1 MMIDN
6 DNNDVFGDDDN
17 DDDDD
22 DNDKVR
28 SLGSMVVRTLSKV
41 SRLKGTDYHKWT
53 WTAWDLKRICRGTY
67 DLDLINKNIQSKHIE
82 FCKADRNTY
91 LVGQESKCHVDVS
104 QRKYRMAKPTK
115 PWMCSISDLW
125 NWPTAIPYI
134 FSLRET
140 SLPEK
145 RHMAW
150 FWECWSSMSGLK
162 SEWAGYFS
170 AELLCL
176 VRRPDELQKWRNSC
190 RQLQPRSVLGSFGV
204 ALMSCKV
211 NFHVVRS
218 ALCRIQRVYWLWC
231 SPFIFLGVL

>member
-1 MMIDN
+1 MIDN

-28 SLGSMVVRTLSKV
+28 SIGSMVVRTLSKV

-53 WTAWDLKRICRGTY
+53 RTAWDLKRICRGTY

-115 PWMCSISDLW
+115 P
-125 NWPTAIPYI
+125 
-134 FSLRET
+134 
-140 SLPEK
+140 
-145 RHMAW
+145 
-150 FWECWSSMSGLK
+150 
-162 SEWAGYFS
+162 
-170 AELLCL
+170 
-176 VRRPDELQKWRNSC
+176 
-190 RQLQPRSVLGSFGV
+190 
-204 ALMSCKV
+204 
-211 NFHVVRS
+211 
-218 ALCRIQRVYWLWC
+218 
-231 SPFIFLGVL
+231 